1 MLQCVYKNISW
12 LHISLAILAL
22 MFCVIVAFFVK
33 ISFDTEQKLHHI
45 KLKYC
50 CAICATCIFEFFFT
64 HLHEI

>member
-1 MLQCVYKNISW
+1 
-12 LHISLAILAL
+12 

-50 CAICATCIFEFFFT
+50 CAICHMHF
-64 HLHEI
+64 